1 MASDILLIRVWPVI
15 HSAKHY
21 EFLLSVALT
30 SQWLLAP
37 TDKGSKREVGGSAS
51 ARQLNLIWGE
61 QGPYRSWG
69 VGGNFQ
75 GGYTLLARV
84 EMVIRREEDE
94 TVI

>member
-61 QGPYRSWG
+61 QGLYKPWG
-69 VGGNFQ
+69 VVSKEHVH
-75 GGYTLLARV
+75 YWLDR
-84 EMVIRREEDE
+84 IRQWDASFA
-94 TVI
+94 